1 MRYQIFSLQQS
12 SLVELGLNVEEALL
26 LDWILNWKDG
36 TGMKREFIEEQQDI
50 GYWVNYETVVK
61 ELPILFKQPTE
72 GMSEKDLKKLMR
84 NNKDKVG
91 RMLKGNLSKV
101 LTPHRMVYRGDKSKL
116 GSMVFVVINREA
128 IDVLKNREMNAAT
141 KTYENKK
148 SLTCDEVKDDEVT
161 TCDEVET
168 NNNLENLIDDNII
181 HENEEK
187 YTDNLIEN
195 KENISSK
202 CEDDDIEAKNKR
214 LMEQEQGNESPIEQE
229 VIEEAEEVKIFI
241 PSFNFNQN
249 NDMR

>member
-128 IDVLKNREMNAAT
+128 IDVLKNRETNATT
-141 KTYENKK
+141 KTDENKK

-168 NNNLENLIDDNII
+168 NNLKKSIDDTII

-187 YTDNLIEN
+187 YTSNLEKDLEKNVNDDIE
-195 KENISSK
+195 
-202 CEDDDIEAKNKR
+202 DIEAKNKR
-214 LMEQEQGNESPIEQE
+214 LME
-229 VIEEAEEVKIFI
+229 EEKVFV
-241 PSFNFNQN
+241 PSFRGWN
-249 NDMR
+249 

>member
-128 IDVLKNREMNAAT
+128 IDVLKNRETNAVT
-141 KTYENKK
+141 KIDENKK

-168 NNNLENLIDDNII
+168 NNLKKSIDDTII

-187 YTDNLIEN
+187 YTSNLEKDLEKNVNDDIE
-195 KENISSK
+195 
-202 CEDDDIEAKNKR
+202 DIEAKNKR

-229 VIEEAEEVKIFI
+229 VIEEVEEVKTFI

>member
-128 IDVLKNREMNAAT
+128 IDVLKNRETNAVT
-141 KTYENKK
+141 KTDENKK

-168 NNNLENLIDDNII
+168 NNLKKSIDDTII

-187 YTDNLIEN
+187 YTSNLEKDLEKNVNDDIE
-195 KENISSK
+195 
-202 CEDDDIEAKNKR
+202 DIEAKNKR
-214 LMEQEQGNESPIEQE
+214 LME
-229 VIEEAEEVKIFI
+229 EEKVFV
-241 PSFNFNQN
+241 PSFRGWN
-249 NDMR
+249 

>member
-128 IDVLKNREMNAAT
+128 IDVLKNREMNAVT
-141 KTYENKK
+141 KTDESKK

-168 NNNLENLIDDNII
+168 NNLKKSIDDTII

-187 YTDNLIEN
+187 YTSNLEKDLEKNVNDDIE
-195 KENISSK
+195 
-202 CEDDDIEAKNKR
+202 DIEAKNKR

>member
-101 LTPHRMVYRGDKSKL
+101 LTPHRTVYRGDKSKL

-128 IDVLKNREMNAAT
+128 IDVLKNREMNAVT
-141 KTYENKK
+141 KTDENKK

-168 NNNLENLIDDNII
+168 NNLKKSIDDTII

-187 YTDNLIEN
+187 YTSNLEKDLEKNVNDDIE
-195 KENISSK
+195 
-202 CEDDDIEAKNKR
+202 DIEAKNKR
-214 LMEQEQGNESPIEQE
+214 LME
-229 VIEEAEEVKIFI
+229 EEKVFV
-241 PSFNFNQN
+241 PSFRGWN
-249 NDMR
+249 

>member
-1 MRYQIFSLQQS
+1 MRCQIFSLQQS

-50 GYWVNYETVVK
+50 GYWINYETVVK

-141 KTYENKK
+141 KTDENKK

-168 NNNLENLIDDNII
+168 NNLKKSIDDTII

-187 YTDNLIEN
+187 YTSNLEKDLEKNVNDDIE
-195 KENISSK
+195 
-202 CEDDDIEAKNKR
+202 DIEAKNKR
-214 LMEQEQGNESPIEQE
+214 LMEQEKVFVPN
-229 VIEEAEEVKIFI
+229 
-241 PSFNFNQN
+241 FNFKPNIN
-249 NDMR
+249 ADWD